1 MESKEKFLGAI
12 RELNDDEKVVKAST
26 WELNARLRYES
37 DLAYAK
43 EQGIEQ
49 GIEKGIEQGVEKGSE
64 NKVKE
69 VIISMLKEK
78 VDYNLI
84 TKVTGKTIEEIKEI
98 EKTI

>member
-1 MESKEKFLGAI
+1 MEQKEKFLGTI

-26 WELNARLRYES
+26 WELNDKLRYQS

-43 EQGIEQ
+43 EQGIEDR
-49 GIEKGIEQGVEKGSE
+49 
-64 NKVKE
+64 NKE

-78 VDYNLI
+78 INYEI
-84 TKVTGKTIEEIKEI
+84 ISKVTGKTIEEIKEI

>member
-1 MESKEKFLGAI
+1 MEQKEKFLGTI

-26 WELNARLRYES
+26 WELNDKLRYQS

-49 GIEKGIEQGVEKGSE
+49 GIEKGIEDR
-64 NKVKE
+64 NKE
-69 VIISMLKEK
+69 VIISMLKK
-78 VDYNLI
+78 NTDYDYI
-84 TKVTGKTIEEIKEI
+84 SDVTGKTIEEIKEI

>member
-1 MESKEKFLGAI
+1 M
-12 RELNDDEKVVKAST
+12 VKAST

-49 GIEKGIEQGVEKGSE
+49 GIEKGIEQGIEKGSE

-69 VIISMLKEK
+69 VIVSMLKK
-78 VDYNLI
+78 KLDYDTI
-84 TKVTGKTIEEIKEI
+84 SDVTGKTIEEIKEI
-98 EKTI
+98 EKII